1 MPTDQDQPQL
11 KTPSLHTAK
20 SLERTL
26 NHLRIKALEEEN
38 VQLKCLVGEQA
49 LYIRELEQLLSR

>member
-1 MPTDQDQPQL
+1 MSTDQDQPQL
-11 KTPSLHTAK
+11 KTPNPHTAK
-20 SLERTL
+20 SLEHTL
-26 NHLRIKALEEEN
+26 NRLRVKALEEEN